1 MVVGVLPRN
10 TTRIGIRKMNEYKKL
25 VSELSVLEKKIE
37 NIQKKYKKFS
47 GLLKNEKDARNY
59 MKLISRAFFIQG
71 MLHVVSDDNKPSYI
85 G

>member
-1 MVVGVLPRN
+1 
-10 TTRIGIRKMNEYKKL
+10 MNEYKKL